1 MSDDHEVGHVAGASH
16 LSVDGL
22 LGPVVPTHTSSRQ
35 PTRCA
40 HRQPDVERDSTPSP
54 AEVVGLSAA
63 LTEQSS
69 TLNHWFAGGQH

>member
-63 LTEQSS
+63 LTE
-69 TLNHWFAGGQH
+69 H